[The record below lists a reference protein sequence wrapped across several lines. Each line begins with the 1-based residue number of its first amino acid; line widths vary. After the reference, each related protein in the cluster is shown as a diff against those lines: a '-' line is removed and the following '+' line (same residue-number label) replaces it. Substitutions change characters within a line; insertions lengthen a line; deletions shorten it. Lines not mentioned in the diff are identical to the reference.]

1 MDVLA
6 NVFHWNSAGG
16 VPEELF
22 RTVLNLSVTGAVVIC
37 AVLLLRLALR
47 RAPKKYSY

>member
-22 RTVLNLSVTGAVVIC
+22 RTVLNLMNTRYYFLQDRFLILHLFC
-37 AVLLLRLALR
+37 VLRNHLR
-47 RAPKKYSY
+47 